1 MKCQRCSEKEAKVTV
16 SRLVAGQPVLENL
29 CAECARVLEKP
40 ELLTLFSEEGL
51 LHHMMDV
58 MEDSALKIEY
68 VVTQRCPNCG
78 LTYAGYKKIRKL
90 GCGVCYTTF
99 EEKLMDWIRRFQ
111 GADYHIGMRP
121 GAVELENQQMGQMLL
136 NALKEAVEREDFEMA
151 ASLRDKIKG
160 LEAIKYGK

>member
-1 MKCQRCSEKEAKVTV
+1 MKCQICSEKEAKVTV
-16 SRLVAGQPVLENL
+16 SRLIAGQPVLEDL
-29 CAECARVLEKP
+29 CAECARGLEKP

-68 VVTQRCPNCG
+68 VVTLRCPNCG

-99 EEKLMDWIRRFQ
+99 EEKLVDWIRRFQ
-111 GADYHIGMRP
+111 GADYHIGIRP
-121 GAVELENQQMGQMLL
+121 GAGEPESHQMVHMLMQ
-136 NALKEAVEREDFEMA
+136 ALKEAVEREDFEAA

-160 LEAIKYGK
+160 LEALKHGK